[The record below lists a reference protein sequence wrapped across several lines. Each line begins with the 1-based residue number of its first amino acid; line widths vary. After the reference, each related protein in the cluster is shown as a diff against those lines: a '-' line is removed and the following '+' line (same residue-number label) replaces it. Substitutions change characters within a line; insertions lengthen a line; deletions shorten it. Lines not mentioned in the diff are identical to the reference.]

1 MDKSALR
8 ARYRQERKLFT
19 EVKDPTLTWLHILQT
34 SEFESAQCI
43 ASYHSYGD
51 EPDTT
56 ALNQQILL
64 SGKTLLLPRVLPDLN
79 LEWVKWNGSTA
90 SLKKNKNFYE
100 PIGEPINAQ
109 EIDAVIVPCLHVNR
123 SGFRL
128 GQGGGSYDRALAN
141 ISAYKM
147 GLIYSGEITNETLP
161 IEAHDQ
167 KLDAVATPE
176 LIVRF

>member
-19 EVKDPTLTWLHILQT
+19 QVKDPTLTWIHVLQT
-34 SEFESAQCI
+34 PEFISAQCI

-51 EPDTT
+51 EPDS
-56 ALNQQILL
+56 APINQQLL
-64 SGKTLLLPRVLPDLN
+64 KSGRTLLLPRVLPDLN
-79 LEWVKWNGSTA
+79 LEWIKWDGSKET
-90 SLKKNKNFYE
+90 LRKNKNFYE
-100 PIGEPINAQ
+100 PVGAPINAQ
-109 EIDAVIVPCLHVNR
+109 EINVVIVPCLHVNQ

-141 ISAYKM
+141 ISAFKI
-147 GLIYSGEITNETLP
+147 GLIYTGEINNENLP
-161 IEAHDQ
+161 VEPHDQ

>member
-34 SEFESAQCI
+34 PEFKNAQCV
-43 ASYHSYGD
+43 ASYNSYGD

-56 ALNQQILL
+56 SINQQILK

-79 LEWVKWNGSTA
+79 LEWIRWDGSTA
-90 SLKKNKNFYE
+90 TLKKNRNFYE
-100 PIGEPINAQ
+100 PIGEPFNAK
-109 EIDAVIVPCLHVNR
+109 EIDVVFVPCLHVNQ
-123 SGFRL
+123 SGYRL
-128 GQGGGSYDRALAN
+128 GQGGGSYDRALVN
-141 ISAYKM
+141 ISAFKI
-147 GLIYSGEITNETLP
+147 GLIYAGEITNEALP
-161 IEAHDQ
+161 VEPHDQ